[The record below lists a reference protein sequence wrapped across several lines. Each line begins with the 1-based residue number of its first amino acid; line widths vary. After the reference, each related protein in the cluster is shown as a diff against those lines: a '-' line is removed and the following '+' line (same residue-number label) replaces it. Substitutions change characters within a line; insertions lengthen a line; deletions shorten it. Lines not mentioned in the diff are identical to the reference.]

1 MTLKEKLE
9 LWVKITGVDPNQT
22 SYSIRFD
29 GGLSTWDIKKMND
42 RITEALKYDEYGYF
56 ADAYL
61 SVYFKKYLAKKQVSL
76 QELLENKQM
85 QQYME
90 DVKNLYYEIQ
100 ISDSGNQIMDA
111 AKKALDFYGLQHS
124 TLEIFDIVE
133 LQVSANR
140 CMDHKLR
147 KLQFSTGTAAS
158 AGFKVSKN
166 IYMYKN
172 LDALLLCAA
181 NHTIDGV
188 SLGYIRNEEQL
199 TDSYFAFII
208 RNGQNLYLLT
218 DMPKY
223 SNPVQNRMS
232 RCPGRGMSE
241 RIESNFF
248 PYQSVANIDTS
259 DLWDSGRYGIDET
272 SNALAEQSD
281 QIRTLIGT
289 FDSLD
294 EQEAFWTV
302 TMLDMIKKEFY
313 EQVPQYELS
322 YTGSM
327 IQTKQLPD
335 TENAL
340 AIRSMFSTIE
350 LQDID
355 ITDTMEMEFEQR
367 KDVDGAND
375 DLIERYKDQIDPAA
389 LNLVKETERFSLMSS
404 KYKKQSYGET
414 KPVFI
419 AFDRDTCGTRDEI
432 LYTQKYIERY
442 NYFQQI
448 QRLMDEDFKKNRKA
462 IEDQIQDRITPRIR
476 ELCKLQL
483 QGKLMGRIQVYQG
496 GKDLLKEMPFG
507 KIEDFEH
514 WYKDSYDGTTFQY
527 GYEYMNKKYMHCYF
541 TNKKAGVIFIMKP
554 RNLQDLLLL
563 CGCEKSDLPKQ
574 IQKWHN
580 KPKYYGNQILR
591 NIDPLLWNVDDPFE
605 HLEFSVSVLVSQK
618 EYLALCKEAGV
629 EEKEFWKALPPTC
642 YSEIRGVCKGKRRY
656 LQKPDGSWGYQLN
669 KKCVD
674 CDWRKGNA

>member
-1 MTLKEKLE
+1 MTLEEKLE

-22 SYSIRFD
+22 NYSIRFD
-29 GGLSTWDIKKMND
+29 GGLSSWDIKKMND
-42 RITEALKYDEYGYF
+42 RITEALKYDAYGYF

-605 HLEFSVSVLVSQK
+605 HLE
-618 EYLALCKEAGV
+618 
-629 EEKEFWKALPPTC
+629 
-642 YSEIRGVCKGKRRY
+642 
-656 LQKPDGSWGYQLN
+656 LN
-669 KKCVD
+669 KIAARWPAKAV
-674 CDWRKGNA
+674 A

>member
-1 MTLKEKLE
+1 MTLEEKLE

-22 SYSIRFD
+22 NYSIRLD
-29 GGLSTWDIKKMND
+29 GRLSSWDIKKMND
-42 RITEALKYDEYGYF
+42 RITEALKYDAYGYF

-389 LNLVKETERFSLMSS
+389 LNLIKGSDRFTLADEKYS
-404 KYKKQSYGET
+404 KISFGKKQHT
-414 KPVFI
+414 LI
-419 AFDRDTCGTRDEI
+419 AFDTDMCGTKEEV
-432 LYTQKYIERY
+432 LYTQKYVERY
-442 NYFQQI
+442 NY
-448 QRLMDEDFKKNRKA
+448 
-462 IEDQIQDRITPRIR
+462 
-476 ELCKLQL
+476 
-483 QGKLMGRIQVYQG
+483 
-496 GKDLLKEMPFG
+496 
-507 KIEDFEH
+507 
-514 WYKDSYDGTTFQY
+514 S
-527 GYEYMNKKYMHCYF
+527 
-541 TNKKAGVIFIMKP
+541 
-554 RNLQDLLLL
+554 
-563 CGCEKSDLPKQ
+563 KQ
-574 IQKWHN
+574 IQM
-580 KPKYYGNQILR
+580 
-591 NIDPLLWNVDDPFE
+591 LLDNDFE
-605 HLEFSVSVLVSQK
+605 KKQK
-618 EYLALCKEAGV
+618 NNH
-629 EEKEFWKALPPTC
+629 
-642 YSEIRGVCKGKRRY
+642 R
-656 LQKPDGSWGYQLN
+656 
-669 KKCVD
+669 
-674 CDWRKGNA
+674 

>member
-42 RITEALKYDEYGYF
+42 RITEALKYDTYGYF

-85 QQYME
+85 RQYMD
-90 DVKNLYYEIQ
+90 DVKILYHEIQ
-100 ISDSGNQIMDA
+100 NSDSGKQIMDA
-111 AKKALDFYGLQHS
+111 ANRALDFYDLQHS
-124 TLEIFDIVE
+124 SLEIFDIVE

-140 CMDHKLR
+140 CMDHKLQR
-147 KLQFSTGTAAS
+147 LQFSSGTATS

-172 LDALLLCAA
+172 MDALLLCAV
-181 NHTIDGV
+181 NNTIDGV
-188 SLGYIRNEEQL
+188 SLGYIRNEKQL

-223 SNPVQNRMS
+223 SNPVQNRMI
-232 RCPGRGMSE
+232 RCPGRNMSE

-248 PYQSVANIDTS
+248 PYQTVANIDTS
-259 DLWDSGRYGIDET
+259 DLWNSGRYGINET
-272 SNALAEQSD
+272 SNTLAKQSD
-281 QIRTLIGT
+281 QFRTLIGT

-294 EQEAFWTV
+294 EQEAFWTI

-313 EQVPQYELS
+313 EQIPQYELS

-327 IQTKQLPD
+327 LRIKQLPD

-340 AIRSMFSTIE
+340 AIRSVFPTIE

-355 ITDTMEMEFEQR
+355 ITNTMEMEFEQR
-367 KDVDGAND
+367 KDVDGIND
-375 DLIERYKDQIDPAA
+375 YLIKQYKDQIDPAA
-389 LNLVKETERFSLMSS
+389 LNLVKETERFSLISS
-404 KYKKQSYGET
+404 KYTERSYSEE
-414 KPVFI
+414 KPIFI
-419 AFDRDTCGTRDEI
+419 AFDRDTCGTREEI

-442 NYFQQI
+442 NYSKQI
-448 QRLMDEDFKKNRKA
+448 QRLLDEDFEKNRKT
-462 IEDQIQDRITPRIR
+462 IVDLIQDRITPRIR

-483 QGKLMGRIQVYQG
+483 QGKLLNMTQVWKD
-496 GKDLLKEMPFG
+496 GKHIPEKRPFG
-507 KIEDFEH
+507 EVEDFEH
-514 WYKDSYDGTTFQY
+514 WYQNNGKHTTFRY
-527 GYEYMNKKYMHCYF
+527 GYEWINKSEMHCYF
-541 TNKKAGVIFIMKP
+541 THRKPRVVFIIKP

-563 CGCEKSDLPKQ
+563 CGCEKSNLPKQ
-574 IQKWHN
+574 IQNWN
-580 KPKYYGNQILR
+580 NSPDYYGNPILQ
-591 NIDPLLWNVDDPFE
+591 NIDPLLWNVNNPFE
-605 HLEFSVSVLVSQK
+605 HLNFDISILVSKK
-618 EYLALCKEAGV
+618 EYLTLCKEAGV
-629 EEKEFWKALPPTC
+629 EEKEFWKELPPTC
-642 YSEIRGVCKGKRRY
+642 YYGSVCVGKRRF
-656 LQKPDGSWGYQLN
+656 LQKPDGSLGYQLY
-669 KKCVD
+669 KKCID
-674 CDWRKGNA
+674 CDWRKENA